1 MSNEKIKQF
10 IADMSY
16 WQKLNLMIA
25 HYMITTKQSR
35 EDCYEEALTHVCDD
49 ENVEYALES
58 MLNIG
63 PIIDGR
69 GKLWK

>member
-1 MSNEKIKQF
+1 MSDEKIKQF

-16 WQKLNLMIA
+16 WQQLNLMITY
-25 HYMITTKQSR
+25 YMITTKQSR
-35 EDCYEEALTHVCDD
+35 EDCYEEALVNVGNN
-49 ENVEYALES
+49 ENVEYALKS

-69 GKLWK
+69 GKL

>member
-1 MSNEKIKQF
+1 MSDEKIKQF
-10 IADMSY
+10 ISDMSY
-16 WQKLNLMIA
+16 WQKINLMIA

-35 EDCYEEALTHVCDD
+35 EACYEDALNSVSKD
-49 ENVEYALES
+49 ENVEYALQS

-69 GKLWK
+69 GKL